1 MSERTFVLL
10 KPDSVAR
17 GLIGKILS
25 RIEEKGLKIIAM
37 KLVKMD
43 RDLAGEL
50 YSVHKGKKFYN
61 KLIEY
66 VTSGPVVAMVVEG
79 MNAVILLRKIV
90 GATDPAKAEM
100 GSIRGDYGT
109 DVTFNLIHAA
119 DSLETAKKE
128 MNIFFKPDRLVSC

>member
-17 GLIGKILS
+17 GLIGEILS

-43 RDLAGEL
+43 ADLAGEL
-50 YSVHKGKKFYN
+50 YSIHKGKKFYN

-79 MNAVILLRKIV
+79 INAVVLLRKIV
-90 GATDPAKAEM
+90 GATDPDKAEK

-109 DVTFNLIHAA
+109 DITINLIHAS
-119 DSLETAKKE
+119 DSLGTAKKE
-128 MNIFFKPDRLVSC
+128 MNIFFKPDHLISY

>member
-17 GLIGKILS
+17 GLIGEILS

-43 RDLAGEL
+43 ADSAGEL
-50 YSVHKGKKFYN
+50 YSIHKGKKFYN

-79 MNAVILLRKIV
+79 INAVVLLRKIV
-90 GATDPAKAEM
+90 GATDPDKAEK

-109 DVTFNLIHAA
+109 DITINLIHAS
-119 DSLETAKKE
+119 DSLGTAKKE
-128 MNIFFKPDRLVSC
+128 MNIFFKPDHLISY